1 MSTIET
7 RAECIAQAC
16 AYANNADLPNTY
28 ALASAMHE
36 LVKMLHAIDRNSF
49 GDSGIVSND
58 PRVTRAASMVD
69 TLRPF
74 LGANL

>member
-1 MSTIET
+1 MATTDT

-16 AYANNADLPNTY
+16 AYAND
-28 ALASAMHE
+28 AMHA
-36 LVKMLHAIDRNSF
+36 LVQMLGAIDRNSF
-49 GDSGIVSND
+49 GDSGIVAND
-58 PRVTRAASMVD
+58 PRVTRAASMVE